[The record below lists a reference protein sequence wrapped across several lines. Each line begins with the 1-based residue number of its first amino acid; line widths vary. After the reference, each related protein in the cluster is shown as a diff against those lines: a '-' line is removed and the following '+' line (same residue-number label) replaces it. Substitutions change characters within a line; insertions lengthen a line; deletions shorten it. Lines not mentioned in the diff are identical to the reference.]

1 MEFGNGIHEKKEGIT
16 EMKKWSKKKKG
27 VVIAAGVALLG
38 LAGIYG
44 YQVSVYQ
51 NHFLPGTR
59 INELDCGKMTAK
71 EAEDAYR
78 KETETY
84 QLTLTFRGDESETI
98 AGKDFDYT
106 YQDDGEIESFLK
118 KQNPFLWMKYWFEQ
132 SEYELKRGIVYDED
146 KLEKKL
152 NNLSHLSE
160 ELQEAPV
167 DAKIVYK
174 EDQFVVKKEKQG
186 TTIDTDALG
195 KAVEQALKEGEETL
209 DVEQADGYVKPVVT
223 KDSELLAKQ
232 KKQLNE
238 LANVQVTYE
247 LPEGEKVLNGNTIK
261 KWLNLDED
269 GNYSLD
275 QDKMNAKIKKY
286 VKKLAEEVDT
296 LGKERPFHTTSG
308 LDVTVTG
315 GNYGWKIDQK
325 AEIKVLKKNIK
336 NQQQVTR
343 KPEYSQKELYTDN
356 HGLGDTYIE
365 VNLTEQHLYYY
376 KKGKVVLDTPF
387 VSGRMTK
394 DRFTPPGVYF
404 LTYKQKDRILRGRP
418 NASGQP
424 SYQSHV
430 NYWMPFNGGIGLHD
444 ASWRSSFGGKIY
456 IYSGSHGC
464 INLPGKKA
472 AKIYE
477 MINKET
483 PIVCVYNNGY
493 KLHG

>member
-1 MEFGNGIHEKKEGIT
+1 
-16 EMKKWSKKKKG
+16 MKKWSRKKKG
-27 VVIAAGVALLG
+27 VAIAAGVVLLG
-38 LAGIYG
+38 LAGAYG
-44 YQVSVYQ
+44 YEISVYQ

-71 EAEDAYR
+71 EAVDAWK
-78 KETETY
+78 KETEKY
-84 QLTLTFRGDESETI
+84 KLTITFRGEESETI
-98 AGKDFDYT
+98 AGKDFDYS
-106 YQDDGEIESFLK
+106 YQDDGEIEGFLK
-118 KQNPFLWMKYWFEQ
+118 EQNAFLWMKYWFEP
-132 SEYELKRGIVYDED
+132 SDYELNSGIVYDEE
-146 KLEKKL
+146 KLEKSLSKL
-152 NNLSHLSE
+152 THLSE
-160 ELQEAPV
+160 DTQEAPV
-167 DAKIVYK
+167 DAKVVYK
-174 EDQFVVKKEKQG
+174 EDQFVIKEEKQG
-186 TTIDTDALG
+186 TTIDTDVLS
-195 KAVEQALKEGEETL
+195 KAVEKVLQEGEEAL
-209 DVEQADGYVKPVVT
+209 DVEKADGYVKPAVT

-232 KKQLNE
+232 EKQLNE

-247 LPEGEKVLNGNTIK
+247 LPEGEKVLNGNTVK
-261 KWLNLDED
+261 KWLVLDEE

-308 LDVTVTG
+308 LDVTVSG

-325 AEIKVLKKNIK
+325 AEIKALKKNIK
-336 NQQQVTR
+336 NRQQVTR
-343 KPEYSQKELYTDN
+343 KPEYSQEELYTEN

-376 KKGKVVLDTPF
+376 QKGEVVLDTPL
-387 VSGRMTK
+387 VSGRMTR

-444 ASWRSSFGGKIY
+444 ASWRSSFGGTIY

-477 MINKET
+477 MIDKET
-483 PIVCVYNNGY
+483 PIVCVYNDGY

>member
-1 MEFGNGIHEKKEGIT
+1 M
-16 EMKKWSKKKKG
+16 
-27 VVIAAGVALLG
+27 VLLG

-132 SEYELKRGIVYDED
+132 SKYELKRGIVYDED

-160 ELQEAPV
+160 ESQEAPV

-209 DVEQADGYVKPVVT
+209 NVEQANGYVKPAVT

-247 LPEGEKVLNGNTIK
+247 LPEGEKVLNGNTVK

-269 GNYSLD
+269 GNYLSL
-275 QDKMNAKIKKY
+275 I
-286 VKKLAEEVDT
+286 
-296 LGKERPFHTTSG
+296 H
-308 LDVTVTG
+308 
-315 GNYGWKIDQK
+315 I
-325 AEIKVLKKNIK
+325 
-336 NQQQVTR
+336 
-343 KPEYSQKELYTDN
+343 
-356 HGLGDTYIE
+356 
-365 VNLTEQHLYYY
+365 
-376 KKGKVVLDTPF
+376 
-387 VSGRMTK
+387 
-394 DRFTPPGVYF
+394 
-404 LTYKQKDRILRGRP
+404 
-418 NASGQP
+418 
-424 SYQSHV
+424 
-430 NYWMPFNGGIGLHD
+430 
-444 ASWRSSFGGKIY
+444 
-456 IYSGSHGC
+456 
-464 INLPGKKA
+464 
-472 AKIYE
+472 
-477 MINKET
+477 
-483 PIVCVYNNGY
+483 
-493 KLHG
+493 

>member
-1 MEFGNGIHEKKEGIT
+1 
-16 EMKKWSKKKKG
+16 MKIK
-27 VVIAAGVALLG
+27 
-38 LAGIYG
+38 
-44 YQVSVYQ
+44 
-51 NHFLPGTR
+51 
-59 INELDCGKMTAK
+59 
-71 EAEDAYR
+71 AY
-78 KETETY
+78 K
-84 QLTLTFRGDESETI
+84 
-98 AGKDFDYT
+98 KDFDYT

-160 ELQEAPV
+160 ESQEAPV

-209 DVEQADGYVKPVVT
+209 DVEQADGYVKPAVT

-247 LPEGEKVLNGNTIK
+247 LPEGEKVLNGNTVK

-286 VKKLAEEVDT
+286 VKKLAEEFDT

-336 NQQQVTR
+336 NVSTGSLQCR
-343 KPEYSQKELYTDN
+343 YNKK
-356 HGLGDTYIE
+356 TYY
-365 VNLTEQHLYYY
+365 L
-376 KKGKVVLDTPF
+376 
-387 VSGRMTK
+387 
-394 DRFTPPGVYF
+394 VYEP
-404 LTYKQKDRILRGRP
+404 TG
-418 NASGQP
+418 
-424 SYQSHV
+424 
-430 NYWMPFNGGIGLHD
+430 M
-444 ASWRSSFGGKIY
+444 
-456 IYSGSHGC
+456 
-464 INLPGKKA
+464 
-472 AKIYE
+472 
-477 MINKET
+477 
-483 PIVCVYNNGY
+483 
-493 KLHG
+493 